1 MRSNIGNEGN
11 RAELIGSTTI
21 WTRHVARV
29 VTGGRA
35 ARGET
40 GKRLIF
46 RLSHFHSPLMVRY
59 IASVG
64 QVGEDMEKW
73 ASDVIFGRA
82 RGLGAAITRLL
93 FRGLSHVFGIIVQF
107 RLLIHRKRWK
117 QQAQLGT
124 RVVSVGNLT
133 VGGTGKTPVVE
144 LLARS
149 LRERG
154 RKVAILSRGY
164 KSRKLDEPQQWGDLG
179 VPECEALPK
188 IVSDGEELL
197 LDAVYA
203 GDEPYMLAKNL
214 EGVQVVVDKNRVKAG
229 RFAVKEMEADILV
242 LDDGL
247 QYLALDHEF
256 DLVLIDQNAPFG
268 TSARALLPRGTLR
281 EPPRNLCRA
290 SHIMITKCHGLTE
303 ESLLSSLR
311 SYNPVAEVMQTTHA
325 PKYLEKVFG
334 EGRLPLEE
342 LQGKYVAA
350 ISGIAVPESFENLLE
365 TLGATVEFYRVFS
378 DHHQFR
384 QDEIDRFMTRCVE
397 RDIELIVTTEKDAVR
412 FLEPSELDV
421 EIYFLRIEVEIIDGQ
436 DVWDRFIGHLVEP
449 GEKPAADWAEERLLL
464 DPIGS

>member
-1 MRSNIGNEGN
+1 MPRYV
-11 RAELIGSTTI
+11 
-21 WTRHVARV
+21 TR
-29 VTGGRA
+29 
-35 ARGET
+35 
-40 GKRLIF
+40 
-46 RLSHFHSPLMVRY
+46 
-59 IASVG
+59 VG
-64 QVGEDMEKW
+64 QVGEDVEKW

-82 RGLGAAITRLL
+82 RGVGAAIARVL
-93 FRGLSHVFGIIVQF
+93 FRGLSYIFGLVVHC
-107 RLLIHRKRWK
+107 RLVIHRKRWK
-117 QQAQLGT
+117 QPAQLGT

-164 KSRKLDEPQQWGDLG
+164 KSRKLDEPQRWGDLDP
-179 VPECEALPK
+179 VECASLPK

-214 EGVQVVVDKNRVKAG
+214 KGVQVVVDKNRVKAG
-229 RFAVKEMEADILV
+229 RFAVKEMEADVLV

-247 QYLALDHEF
+247 QYLALDHDY
-256 DLVLIDQNAPFG
+256 DLVLVDQNAPFG

-303 ESLLSSLR
+303 EGLLSSLR
-311 SYNPVAEVMQTTHA
+311 SYNPAAEMMQTTHA
-325 PKYLEKVFG
+325 PKYLQQVFG
-334 EGRLPLEE
+334 DGRIALED

-365 TLGATVEFYRVFS
+365 KLGATVEFHRIFS

-397 RDIELIVTTEKDAVR
+397 RDIELIITTEKDAVR
-412 FLEPSELDV
+412 FLKPSELDV

-436 DVWDRFIGHLVEP
+436 DTWDRFIGHLVEP
-449 GEKPAADWAEERLLL
+449 REKPAVDWVEERLLR

>member
-1 MRSNIGNEGN
+1 M
-11 RAELIGSTTI
+11 
-21 WTRHVARV
+21 
-29 VTGGRA
+29 
-35 ARGET
+35 
-40 GKRLIF
+40 
-46 RLSHFHSPLMVRY
+46 
-59 IASVG
+59 SVG
-64 QVGEDMEKW
+64 QFGEDMEKW
-73 ASDVIFGRA
+73 ASDVIFGRV
-82 RGLGAAITRLL
+82 RGLGAAITRVL
-93 FRGLSHVFGIIVQF
+93 FRGLSYVFGIMVQF
-107 RLLIHRKRWK
+107 RLAIHRRRWK
-117 QQAQLGT
+117 QQENLGT

-164 KSRKLDEPQQWGDLG
+164 KSRKLDEPQQWGDLDSA
-179 VPECEALPK
+179 ECKALPK

-229 RFAVKEMEADILV
+229 RFAVKELGADILV

-303 ESLLSSLR
+303 EVLLSSLKKHN
-311 SYNPVAEVMQTTHA
+311 SVAEIMQTTHA
-325 PKYLEKVFG
+325 PKYLEQVFG
-334 EGRLPLEE
+334 DKRLPLEE
-342 LQGKYVAA
+342 LEGKYVAA
-350 ISGIAVPESFENLLE
+350 VSGIAVPESFENLLE
-365 TLGATVEFYRVFS
+365 TLGARVEFHRIFA

-384 QDEIDRFMTRCVE
+384 QNEIDRFMTRCVE
-397 RDIELIVTTEKDAVR
+397 RDIEMIITTEKDAVR

-449 GEKPAADWAEERLLL
+449 REKPAVEWAEERLLL